1 MHSVDYAVERCLSV
15 CLSHAG
21 IVPKPGRPLY
31 EIHSARLSVRL
42 SVCMSVRLSVR
53 MSVRLSVRL
62 SIRMSVRM
70 SVRLSVR
77 PSVCPMPT
85 VNSKTEHR
93 IAFKIS
99 VEDTDTRKG
108 VLSLALIHTRV
119 LRSPHWVE
127 LMVTPLVVNSSS
139 SSSTCIVFLSYLFCA
154 TILLG
159 ETNKLILL
167 ASSNRK

>member
-1 MHSVDYAVERCLSV
+1 MPWRDVCPSVCHTPVLCLNLGGRFTKYTPPVCPSVCPSACPSVCLSV
-15 CLSHAG
+15 C
-21 IVPKPGRPLY
+21 P
-31 EIHSARLSVRL
+31 
-42 SVCMSVRLSVR
+42 
-53 MSVRLSVRL
+53 
-62 SIRMSVRM
+62 
-70 SVRLSVR
+70 SVR

-108 VLSLALIHTRV
+108 VSSLALIHTRV